1 MVVAAVDPGSTDIT
15 PLIHHPVLWASAA
28 GVFAVVI
35 LQSAIYFKAIR
46 KAAPAAELTPA
57 QVNSSVRSGA
67 VAAIGPSLAVALI
80 AISLLPLFGTPAV
93 LTRIGLVGS
102 AAFDVAAA
110 GISAGTQGA
119 QLGGPTYTQKIF
131 ALAFAAMT
139 IGGLAWMLTALILT
153 PILSK
158 GDAKL
163 RKVNPAVMAI
173 VPTAALL
180 GAFFTLAFQE
190 VLKSPVHLVTMLA
203 SAAAMGVCLLL
214 AHRLRLPWLREWGL
228 GMAIIVALSAAFLM
242 TAAA

>member
-15 PLIHHPVLWASAA
+15 ALIHHPVLWASAV

-35 LQSAIYFKAIR
+35 LQSVIYFKAIR
-46 KAAPAAELTPA
+46 KAAPAAELTPG

-228 GMAIIVALSAAFLM
+228 GMSIIVALTAAFLM

>member
-15 PLIHHPVLWASAA
+15 PLIHHPVLWASAV

-35 LQSAIYFKAIR
+35 LQSVIYFKAIR
-46 KAAPAAELTPA
+46 KAAPAAELTPG

-228 GMAIIVALSAAFLM
+228 GMSIIVALTAAFLM
-242 TAAA
+242 TATA

>member
-15 PLIHHPVLWASAA
+15 ALIHHPVLWASAV

-57 QVNSSVRSGA
+57 QVTSSVRSGA
-67 VAAIGPSLAVALI
+67 AAAVGPSLAVALI

-131 ALAFAAMT
+131 AIAFAAMT

-163 RKVNPAVMAI
+163 RRVNTAVMAI

-203 SAAAMGVCLLL
+203 SAAAMGACLLL
-214 AHRLRLPWLREWGL
+214 AHKLRLPWLREWGL
-228 GMAIIVALSAAFLM
+228 GVSIIVALTCAFLM

>member
-1 MVVAAVDPGSTDIT
+1 MVIAALDPNSTDLT
-15 PLIHHPVLWASAA
+15 SLVNHPVLWACTA
-28 GVFAVVI
+28 GVFAVIV
-35 LQSAIYFKAIR
+35 LQSVVYFKAIR
-46 KAAPAAELTPA
+46 KAAPAADLTPA

-102 AAFDVAAA
+102 AAFEVAAA

-139 IGGLAWMLTALILT
+139 IGGMAWMLMALILT

-180 GAFFTLAFQE
+180 GAFFTLAFHE
-190 VLKSPVHLVTMLA
+190 AMKSPVHLVTMLI

-214 AHRLRLPWLREWGL
+214 AHQLRLSWLREWGL
-228 GMAIIVALSAAFLM
+228 GFSIVVALAVAFMMTSAA
-242 TAAA
+242 